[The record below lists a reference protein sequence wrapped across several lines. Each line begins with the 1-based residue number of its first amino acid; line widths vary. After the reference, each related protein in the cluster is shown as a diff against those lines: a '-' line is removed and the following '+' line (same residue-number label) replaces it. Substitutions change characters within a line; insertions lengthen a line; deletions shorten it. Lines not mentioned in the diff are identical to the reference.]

1 MTRKS
6 LNFDLMASAQ
16 STIEKPNFDNFGKI
30 LQIISCK
37 TFQRKM
43 EFAKVLLFCLQPFVQ
58 DCMFR
63 LFYLFFFFLNKIF
76 FDRAK
81 SLTILHKSNNT
92 GIKI

>member
-6 LNFDLMASAQ
+6 LNFDLMASTQ
-16 STIEKPNFDNFGKI
+16 STIKNPNFDDFGKI

-37 TFQRKM
+37 TFHRKM

-63 LFYLFFFFLNKIF
+63 LFYLFFFFFK
-76 FDRAK
+76 
-81 SLTILHKSNNT
+81 
-92 GIKI
+92 